1 MEFVN
6 KNVCRNI
13 EMSLSTTEK
22 PIKFD
27 DNDVWPAGHAQA
39 GSHRGAECSEIVI
52 VSVAA
57 SLIKDSSGAAMRV
70 PADTPVTIRG
80 ITNTADL
87 SARAAAGTTS
97 LYARAQYYTSM
108 TPIAS

>member
-1 MEFVN
+1 MTFTN
-6 KNVCRNI
+6 RNVCKNI
-13 EMSLSTTEK
+13 TMAITTTEK

-39 GSHRGAECSEIVI
+39 GSHRGVECSEIVI
-52 VSVAA
+52 VSQAA
-57 SLIKDSSGAAMRV
+57 ALIKDSSGASMRV
-70 PADTPVTIRG
+70 PADTPVTMRG

-87 SARAAAGTTS
+87 SARSAAGNTT
-97 LYARAQYYTSM
+97 LYGRAQYFGSL